1 MKRKPLPAKSKFS
14 AFIELTKPRITILIL
29 ISTALGYY
37 LAESAM
43 INYLNFFYTILGT
56 AILSGGAGTI
66 NHCIERDLD
75 MLMDRTK
82 SRPIPTG
89 LISIKTALNFGLAQS
104 IIGLAILW
112 VFVNQLTAT
121 LGLAT
126 ILLYLFVYTPL
137 KKITWLNTTIGA
149 IPGAMPALGGWAA
162 SANELS
168 PNAWILFAILF
179 LWQHPHFYAIAIM
192 CKDDYER
199 AGFKMLPVIEKEN
212 HRTNRQIIWHAFL
225 LIPVSLYFV
234 VTGALGIFYFWGALL
249 LGIVYLISSI
259 PLLIEAVDV
268 SSLPLVNALLNL
280 TTTILLII
288 GYVLI
293 KLKKREMHRSVMLTA
308 FFSSALFLVS
318 YVIYHWFKSGPKA
331 YTGEWISVYYP
342 ILVTHIILAMIIL
355 PLAMITLYRGWVFQI
370 QQHRKI
376 ARITLPIWLYVSVTG
391 IIIYLM
397 LYT

>member
-1 MKRKPLPAKSKFS
+1 MKRKPLPAKSKVS

-37 LAESAM
+37 LAESEM

-66 NHCIERDLD
+66 NHCIEKDLD

-82 SRPIPTG
+82 SRPIPAG
-89 LISIKTALNFGLAQS
+89 LISIKTALSFGLAQS
-104 IIGLAILW
+104 IIGFAILW
-112 VFVNQLTAT
+112 VLVNQLTAI

-126 ILLYLFVYTPL
+126 IVLYLFVYTPL

-162 SANELS
+162 SANQLS

-249 LGIVYLISSI
+249 LGIVYLASGI
-259 PLLIEAVDV
+259 PLLKE
-268 SSLPLVNALLNL
+268 SSIKNAKLLLRTSVVYLPL
-280 TTTILLII
+280 LLII
-288 GYVLI
+288 ILI
-293 KLKKREMHRSVMLTA
+293 DLNY
-308 FFSSALFLVS
+308 F
-318 YVIYHWFKSGPKA
+318 
-331 YTGEWISVYYP
+331 
-342 ILVTHIILAMIIL
+342 
-355 PLAMITLYRGWVFQI
+355 
-370 QQHRKI
+370 
-376 ARITLPIWLYVSVTG
+376 
-391 IIIYLM
+391 
-397 LYT
+397 

>member
-1 MKRKPLPAKSKFS
+1 MKRKPLPAKSKVS

-29 ISTALGYY
+29 ISTAIGYY
-37 LAESAM
+37 LAESEM

-66 NHCIERDLD
+66 NHCIEKDLD

-82 SRPIPTG
+82 SRPIPAG
-89 LISIKTALNFGLAQS
+89 LISIKTALSFGLAQS
-104 IIGLAILW
+104 IIGFAILW
-112 VFVNQLTAT
+112 VLVNQLTAI

-126 ILLYLFVYTPL
+126 IVLYLFVYTPL

-162 SANELS
+162 SANQLS

-249 LGIVYLISSI
+249 LGIVYLASGI
-259 PLLIEAVDV
+259 PLLKE
-268 SSLPLVNALLNL
+268 SSIKNAKLLLRTSVVYLPL
-280 TTTILLII
+280 LLII
-288 GYVLI
+288 ILI
-293 KLKKREMHRSVMLTA
+293 DLN
-308 FFSSALFLVS
+308 
-318 YVIYHWFKSGPKA
+318 
-331 YTGEWISVYYP
+331 YY
-342 ILVTHIILAMIIL
+342 
-355 PLAMITLYRGWVFQI
+355 
-370 QQHRKI
+370 
-376 ARITLPIWLYVSVTG
+376 
-391 IIIYLM
+391 
-397 LYT
+397 

>member
-89 LISIKTALNFGLAQS
+89 LISIKNALNFGLAQS
-104 IIGLAILW
+104 IIGFAILW

-259 PLLIEAVDV
+259 PLLKE
-268 SSLPLVNALLNL
+268 SSIKNAKLLLRTSVAYLPL
-280 TTTILLII
+280 LLII
-288 GYVLI
+288 ILI
-293 KLKKREMHRSVMLTA
+293 DLN
-308 FFSSALFLVS
+308 
-318 YVIYHWFKSGPKA
+318 
-331 YTGEWISVYYP
+331 YY
-342 ILVTHIILAMIIL
+342 
-355 PLAMITLYRGWVFQI
+355 
-370 QQHRKI
+370 
-376 ARITLPIWLYVSVTG
+376 
-391 IIIYLM
+391 
-397 LYT
+397 

>member
-1 MKRKPLPAKSKFS
+1 MKRKPLPAKSKVS

-66 NHCIERDLD
+66 NHCIEKDLD

-82 SRPIPTG
+82 SRPIPAG
-89 LISIKTALNFGLAQS
+89 LISIKTALSFGLAQS
-104 IIGLAILW
+104 IIGFAILW
-112 VFVNQLTAT
+112 VLVNQLTEI

-126 ILLYLFVYTPL
+126 IVLYLFVDTPL
-137 KKITWLNTTIGA
+137 KIISWLNTSIGA

-162 SANELS
+162 SANQLS

-259 PLLIEAVDV
+259 PLLKE
-268 SSLPLVNALLNL
+268 SSIKNAKLLLRTSVAYLPL
-280 TTTILLII
+280 LLII
-288 GYVLI
+288 ILI
-293 KLKKREMHRSVMLTA
+293 DLN
-308 FFSSALFLVS
+308 
-318 YVIYHWFKSGPKA
+318 
-331 YTGEWISVYYP
+331 YY
-342 ILVTHIILAMIIL
+342 
-355 PLAMITLYRGWVFQI
+355 
-370 QQHRKI
+370 
-376 ARITLPIWLYVSVTG
+376 
-391 IIIYLM
+391 
-397 LYT
+397 

>member
-14 AFIELTKPRITILIL
+14 AFIELTKPRITLLIL

-89 LISIKTALNFGLAQS
+89 LISIKNALNFGLAQS
-104 IIGLAILW
+104 IIGFAILW

-162 SANELS
+162 SVNELS

-259 PLLIEAVDV
+259 PLLIE
-268 SSLPLVNALLNL
+268 SSIKNAKLLLRTSVAYLPL
-280 TTTILLII
+280 LLII
-288 GYVLI
+288 ILI
-293 KLKKREMHRSVMLTA
+293 DLN
-308 FFSSALFLVS
+308 
-318 YVIYHWFKSGPKA
+318 
-331 YTGEWISVYYP
+331 YY
-342 ILVTHIILAMIIL
+342 
-355 PLAMITLYRGWVFQI
+355 
-370 QQHRKI
+370 
-376 ARITLPIWLYVSVTG
+376 
-391 IIIYLM
+391 
-397 LYT
+397 

>member
-1 MKRKPLPAKSKFS
+1 MKRKPLPAKSKVS

-37 LAESAM
+37 LAESEM

-66 NHCIERDLD
+66 NHCIEKDLD

-82 SRPIPTG
+82 SRPIPAG
-89 LISIKTALNFGLAQS
+89 LISIKTALSFGLAQS
-104 IIGLAILW
+104 IIGFAILW
-112 VFVNQLTAT
+112 VLVNQLTAI

-126 ILLYLFVYTPL
+126 IVLYLFVYTPL

-249 LGIVYLISSI
+249 LGIVYLASGI
-259 PLLIEAVDV
+259 PLLKE
-268 SSLPLVNALLNL
+268 SSIKNAKLLLRTSVVYLPL
-280 TTTILLII
+280 LLII
-288 GYVLI
+288 ILI
-293 KLKKREMHRSVMLTA
+293 DLN
-308 FFSSALFLVS
+308 
-318 YVIYHWFKSGPKA
+318 
-331 YTGEWISVYYP
+331 YY
-342 ILVTHIILAMIIL
+342 
-355 PLAMITLYRGWVFQI
+355 
-370 QQHRKI
+370 
-376 ARITLPIWLYVSVTG
+376 
-391 IIIYLM
+391 
-397 LYT
+397 

>member
-89 LISIKTALNFGLAQS
+89 LISIKTAFNFGLSQS
-104 IIGLAILW
+104 IIGFVILW
-112 VFVNQLTAT
+112 VFVNQLTAV

-259 PLLIEAVDV
+259 PLLKE
-268 SSLPLVNALLNL
+268 SSIKNAKLLLRTSVAYLPL
-280 TTTILLII
+280 LLII
-288 GYVLI
+288 ILI
-293 KLKKREMHRSVMLTA
+293 DLN
-308 FFSSALFLVS
+308 
-318 YVIYHWFKSGPKA
+318 
-331 YTGEWISVYYP
+331 YY
-342 ILVTHIILAMIIL
+342 
-355 PLAMITLYRGWVFQI
+355 
-370 QQHRKI
+370 
-376 ARITLPIWLYVSVTG
+376 
-391 IIIYLM
+391 
-397 LYT
+397 

>member
-1 MKRKPLPAKSKFS
+1 MKRKPLPAKSKVS

-37 LAESAM
+37 LAESEM

-89 LISIKTALNFGLAQS
+89 LISIKTAFNFGLSQS
-104 IIGLAILW
+104 IIGFVILW
-112 VFVNQLTAT
+112 VFVNQLTAV

-162 SANELS
+162 SANQLS

-249 LGIVYLISSI
+249 LGIVYLASGI
-259 PLLIEAVDV
+259 PLLKE
-268 SSLPLVNALLNL
+268 SSIKNAKLLLRTSVIYLPL
-280 TTTILLII
+280 LLII
-288 GYVLI
+288 ILI
-293 KLKKREMHRSVMLTA
+293 DLN
-308 FFSSALFLVS
+308 
-318 YVIYHWFKSGPKA
+318 
-331 YTGEWISVYYP
+331 YY
-342 ILVTHIILAMIIL
+342 
-355 PLAMITLYRGWVFQI
+355 
-370 QQHRKI
+370 
-376 ARITLPIWLYVSVTG
+376 
-391 IIIYLM
+391 
-397 LYT
+397 

>member
-1 MKRKPLPAKSKFS
+1 MKRKPLPAKSKVS

-37 LAESAM
+37 LAESEM

-66 NHCIERDLD
+66 NHCIEKDLD

-82 SRPIPTG
+82 SRPIPAG
-89 LISIKTALNFGLAQS
+89 LISIKTALSFGLAQS
-104 IIGLAILW
+104 IIGFAILW
-112 VFVNQLTAT
+112 VLVNQLTAI

-126 ILLYLFVYTPL
+126 IVLYLFVYTPL

-162 SANELS
+162 SANQLS

-179 LWQHPHFYAIAIM
+179 LWQHPHFYAIALM
-192 CKDDYER
+192 CKDDYKK

-234 VTGALGIFYFWGALL
+234 VTGALGTFYFWGALF
-249 LGIVYLISSI
+249 LGIIYLLSSI
-259 PLLIEAVDV
+259 PLLKD
-268 SSLPLVNALLNL
+268 SSIKNAKLLLRTSVVYLPL
-280 TTTILLII
+280 LLII
-288 GYVLI
+288 ILI
-293 KLKKREMHRSVMLTA
+293 DLH
-308 FFSSALFLVS
+308 
-318 YVIYHWFKSGPKA
+318 Y
-331 YTGEWISVYYP
+331 
-342 ILVTHIILAMIIL
+342 
-355 PLAMITLYRGWVFQI
+355 
-370 QQHRKI
+370 
-376 ARITLPIWLYVSVTG
+376 
-391 IIIYLM
+391 
-397 LYT
+397 

>member
-14 AFIELTKPRITILIL
+14 AFIELTKPKITILIL
-29 ISTALGYY
+29 VSTALGYY
-37 LAESAM
+37 LAENGM
-43 INYLNFFYTILGT
+43 MNYLNFFYTILGT
-56 AILSGGAGTI
+56 AILSGGSGTI

-82 SRPIPTG
+82 SRPIPAG
-89 LISIKTALNFGLAQS
+89 LISINTALNFGLSQS
-104 IIGLAILW
+104 IIGFAILW
-112 VFVNQLTAT
+112 LFVNQLTAI

-259 PLLIEAVDV
+259 PLLKE
-268 SSLPLVNALLNL
+268 SSIKNAKLLLRTSVAYLPL
-280 TTTILLII
+280 LLII
-288 GYVLI
+288 ILI
-293 KLKKREMHRSVMLTA
+293 DLN
-308 FFSSALFLVS
+308 
-318 YVIYHWFKSGPKA
+318 
-331 YTGEWISVYYP
+331 YY
-342 ILVTHIILAMIIL
+342 
-355 PLAMITLYRGWVFQI
+355 
-370 QQHRKI
+370 
-376 ARITLPIWLYVSVTG
+376 
-391 IIIYLM
+391 
-397 LYT
+397 